1 MAVLPIHSTRRP
13 SLISCSGILA
23 TLRRPAALVA
33 DSAQSNSNAK
43 AEQAGR
49 RRAAPAPTAKAWT
62 AKAAAATTVKAAAA
76 TAAAAAPASQLRLVD
91 HPRTSLRH
99 RSGVRDPGEAEGR
112 KAQHTGDCARA
123 NDLLQD
129 HEDPLSDVKL
139 VAGKVAR
146 LLHIRR

>member
-1 MAVLPIHSTRRP
+1 
-13 SLISCSGILA
+13 
-23 TLRRPAALVA
+23 LRRPAALVA

-49 RRAAPAPTAKAWT
+49 RRAAPAPTAKAWTAKAAAKARTAEPAAAEAWT